1 MECALVVSETLVN
14 QPEVT
19 PRPPQSLP
27 DDTIVILELL
37 FFFVPRLRHLIATI
51 HR

>member
-1 MECALVVSETLVN
+1 MECALVVTETLVN

-37 FFFVPRLRHLIATI
+37 FFVPRLRHLIATI